1 MKNSAI
7 EGKEIA
13 IRKYLDK
20 NFDLYGVIPVSLVPF
35 GEYIAAYAKRITK
48 NPLDSLQTA
57 KSIIVVA
64 KCTTYE
70 EDVFKTSFITNSYK
84 GYIDIY
90 VASNQLKTYLKSL
103 EVRAVI
109 EHDLDQKACAILAG
123 LGWRGKNTL
132 VVNKKYGTHL
142 RFDTVVT
149 DLAFSEYSSIVENE
163 CGECNLCVKACP
175 HGCFAAG
182 KLDKDKCFKKY
193 LPKKRMNIINP
204 IPMCAECQKGCLFNI
219 QACKWSER

>member
-1 MKNSAI
+1 MKSS
-7 EGKEIA
+7 EVGEKEKA
-13 IRKYLDK
+13 IRKYLDT
-20 NFDLYGVIPVSLVPF
+20 NFDLYGVIPVSVVPF
-35 GEYIAAYAKRITK
+35 GEYITAYAKRITK
-48 NPLDSLQTA
+48 NPLDSLQTS

-84 GYIDIY
+84 GYTNIY
-90 VASNQLKTYLKSL
+90 VASNQLKTYIKSL
-103 EVRAVI
+103 GVRAVI
-109 EHDLDQKACAILAG
+109 EHDLDQKACAIEAG

-149 DLAFSEYSSIVENE
+149 DFVFSEYSSIVENE
-163 CGECNLCVKACP
+163 CGECNLCIKACP

-182 KLDKDKCFKKY
+182 KLDRDKCFKKY
-193 LPKKRMNIINP
+193 LPKKRMNITKP
-204 IPMCAECQKGCLFNI
+204 IPMCAECQKGCPFNNTGL
-219 QACKWSER
+219 QME